1 MSMRSTFIYGYGF
14 PTASIYGQH
23 LLRFIAN
30 HRDTVK
36 KIWGDDGDAVVET
49 IDKIDIESIDAI
61 KDSGILEL
69 EELYD
74 EYADLWDAL
83 NAIADDDIA
92 VTEGY
97 DIIASIITTETGVV
111 FDYER
116 AQSDECIGDPAI
128 LLEER
133 LPWEYNDVEKAL
145 TEDSLIDIL
154 KVYAAELN
162 VNMNDIGFIEI
173 EYYG

>member
-14 PTASIYGQH
+14 PTEKIYGQH

-36 KIWGDDGDAVVET
+36 KIWGDDGDTVVDA
-49 IDKIDIESIDAI
+49 IDKIDIESIDI
-61 KDSGILEL
+61 IEL
-69 EELYD
+69 EELEECD
-74 EYADLWDAL
+74 EYADLWNAL
-83 NAIADDDIA
+83 NTITDDDIFN
-92 VTEGY
+92 TCGY
-97 DIIASIITTETGVV
+97 DIIASIMTAETGVI

-133 LPWEYNDVEKAL
+133 LPWEYNDVERAL

-154 KVYAAELN
+154 KVYAIELN
-162 VNMNDIGFIEI
+162 VNVNDIGFIEI